1 MSDRR
6 SLPLPPWRAFVAG
19 LILPLIAL
27 PAQVLAAQGLP
38 VTLPEAAQM
47 IGDRAEALGSHPL
60 PTGPWQNGVIPAK
73 QTEGAL
79 RQSAWRLP
87 LEGRNSLQ
95 LLAPLRA
102 ELAAAGFVPIYEC
115 DTLACGGFDF
125 RFGTDILPE
134 PQMHVD
140 LGDFRYFAAER
151 AGASGPEYIS
161 LIVSRSA
168 TQGFVQVTQ
177 IGPAAVPEPEVTT
190 STKSEPSA
198 DLPTGFALQP
208 AVAQVLADLSFSPG
222 KADLL
227 GDAPA
232 IAALRDW
239 MAANPQA
246 QIDLM
251 GHSDSSGDPTR
262 NTALSLARAEAVRDR
277 LIAAGIAAERI
288 TARGLGPAEPVAD
301 NATPEGR
308 QKNRRVEVMLTPTR

>member
-1 MSDRR
+1 MRVR
-6 SLPLPPWRAFVAG
+6 NSLSIPPWRAFAVG
-19 LILPLIAL
+19 LALPLMAL
-27 PAQVLAAQGLP
+27 PAQVLAAQVLP

-60 PTGPWQNGVIPAK
+60 PTGPWQNGAIPAK

-87 LEGRNSLQ
+87 LDGRNTLQ

-102 ELAAAGFVPIYEC
+102 QIAAAGFVPVYEC
-115 DTLACGGFDF
+115 ETLACGGFDF

-151 AGASGPEYIS
+151 PGALGPEYIS

-168 TQGFVQVTQ
+168 MQGFVQVTQ
-177 IGPAAVPEPEVTT
+177 IGPASAPEPDVTA
-190 STKSEPSA
+190 STKSEPIA
-198 DLPTGFALQP
+198 DLPTAFALQ
-208 AVAQVLADLSFSPG
+208 AGVAQVLADLNFAPG

-232 IAALRDW
+232 VAALRDW
-239 MAANPQA
+239 LTANPQA
-246 QIDLM
+246 QIDLI

-262 NTALSLARAEAVRDR
+262 NTALSLARAESVRDR
-277 LIAAGIAAERI
+277 LVAAGIAAERI
-288 TARGLGPAEPVAD
+288 VARGLGPAEPVAD
-301 NATPEGR
+301 NITPEGR
-308 QKNRRVEVMLTPTR
+308 QKNRRVEVMLTSTR

>member
-1 MSDRR
+1 VSDRR
-6 SLPLPPWRAFVAG
+6 THPVPPWRGLAAG
-19 LILPLIAL
+19 LILPLFAL

-87 LEGRNSLQ
+87 LDGRSTLE

-102 ELAAAGFVPIYEC
+102 QAAAAGFVPVYEC

-151 AGASGPEYIS
+151 PGAMGTEYVS

-168 TQGFVQVTQ
+168 VQGFVQVTQ
-177 IGPAAVPEPEVTT
+177 ISPASVSEPEVST
-190 STKSEPSA
+190 STKSEPLA
-198 DLPTGFALQP
+198 DLPTGYALQP
-208 AVAQVLADLSFSPG
+208 GVAQVLADLSFAPG

-232 IAALRDW
+232 IATLRDW
-239 MAANPQA
+239 LAANPQA

-251 GHSDSSGDPTR
+251 GHSDSSGDAVR
-262 NTALSLARAEAVRDR
+262 NTALSLARAETVRDQ

-288 TARGLGPAEPVAD
+288 TARGLGPAEPIAD
-301 NATPEGR
+301 NATAEGR

>member
-1 MSDRR
+1 MRVRKPR
-6 SLPLPPWRAFVAG
+6 SIPLWRGLMLPL
-19 LILPLIAL
+19 LAL
-27 PAQVLAAQGLP
+27 PAQVLAAEIAP
-38 VTLPEAAQM
+38 VTLPETAQM
-47 IGDRAEALGSHPL
+47 IGNRAEALGSHPL
-60 PTGPWQNGVIPAK
+60 PTGPWQNGVIPAR

-87 LEGRNSLQ
+87 LEGRNTLQ
-95 LLAPLRA
+95 LLAPLRTQI
-102 ELAAAGFVPIYEC
+102 AAAGFVPVYEC

-151 AGASGPEYIS
+151 PGAQGPEYIS

-168 TQGFVQVTQ
+168 MQGFVQVTR
-177 IGPAAVPEPEVTT
+177 IGPAAAPEPEVTT

-198 DLPTGFALQP
+198 TLPVGFALQP
-208 AVAQVLADLSFSPG
+208 GVAQVLADLSFAPG

-227 GDAPA
+227 GASSA
-232 IAALRDW
+232 ITALRDW
-239 MAANPQA
+239 LVANPQA
-246 QIDLM
+246 HIDLR

-262 NTALSLARAEAVRDR
+262 NTALSLTRAEAVRDR
-277 LIAAGIAAERI
+277 LVAAGIAPDRI

-308 QKNRRVEVMLTPTR
+308 QKNRRVEVMFTSTR

>member
-6 SLPLPPWRAFVAG
+6 THPVPLWRGLIAG

-38 VTLPEAAQM
+38 VTLPDAAQL

-60 PTGPWQNGVIPAK
+60 PTGPWRNGVIPAK

-87 LEGRNSLQ
+87 LDGRNTLE

-102 ELAAAGFVPIYEC
+102 QAAAAGFVPVYEC

-151 AGASGPEYIS
+151 QGAQGPEYLS

-168 TQGFVQVTQ
+168 AQGFVQVTQ
-177 IGPAAVPEPEVTT
+177 IGPATAVPEVTA
-190 STKSEPSA
+190 STKSEPVA
-198 DLPTGFALQP
+198 ELPTGFALQ
-208 AVAQVLADLSFSPG
+208 AGVAQVLADLSFAPG

-232 IAALRDW
+232 IATLRDW
-239 MAANPQA
+239 LIA
-246 QIDLM
+246 QPDTRIALL

-277 LIAAGIAAERI
+277 LIAAGIAADRI
-288 TARGLGPAEPVAD
+288 TARGLGPAEPLAD

-308 QKNRRVEVMLTPTR
+308 QKNRRVEVLLTPTR

>member
-6 SLPLPPWRAFVAG
+6 THPVPLWRGLVAG
-19 LILPLIAL
+19 LILPLIVL

-38 VTLPEAAQM
+38 ITLPDAAHM
-47 IGDRAEALGSHPL
+47 IGDRSEALGSHPL
-60 PTGPWQNGVIPAK
+60 PTGPWQDGVIPTK
-73 QTEGAL
+73 QTEGVL

-87 LEGRNSLQ
+87 LDGRNTLE
-95 LLAPLRA
+95 LLAPLRTQA
-102 ELAAAGFVPIYEC
+102 AAAGFVLVYEC

-151 AGASGPEYIS
+151 QGAEGPEYLS
-161 LIVSRSA
+161 LVVSRSA
-168 TQGFVQVTQ
+168 AQGFVQVTQ
-177 IGPAAVPEPEVTT
+177 VGPTVAEPEVTA
-190 STKSEPSA
+190 STKSEPAA

-208 AVAQVLADLSFSPG
+208 GVAQVLADLSFAPG

-232 IAALRDW
+232 ISNLRDW
-239 MAANPQA
+239 LAAHPDA
-246 QIDLM
+246 RIALL
-251 GHSDSSGDPTR
+251 GHSDSSGDASR

-277 LIAAGIAAERI
+277 LITTGIAADRI

>member
-6 SLPLPPWRAFVAG
+6 THPVPLWRGLAAG
-19 LILPLIAL
+19 LILPLFAL

-47 IGDRAEALGSHPL
+47 VGDRAEALGSHPL

-87 LEGRNSLQ
+87 LDGRSTLE

-102 ELAAAGFVPIYEC
+102 QAAAAGFVPVYEC

-151 AGASGPEYIS
+151 PGAMGTEYIS

-168 TQGFVQVTQ
+168 VQGFVQVTQ
-177 IGPAAVPEPEVTT
+177 ISPASVPEPEVST
-190 STKSEPSA
+190 STKSEHLT
-198 DLPTGFALQP
+198 DLPAGYALQP
-208 AVAQVLADLSFSPG
+208 GVAQVLADLNFAPG

-232 IAALRDW
+232 IATLRDW
-239 MAANPQA
+239 LAANPQT

-251 GHSDSSGDPTR
+251 GHSDSSGDAVR
-262 NTALSLARAEAVRDR
+262 NTALSLARAETVRDQ

-288 TARGLGPAEPVAD
+288 TARGLGPAEPIAD
-301 NATPEGR
+301 NATAEGR

>member
-1 MSDRR
+1 M
-6 SLPLPPWRAFVAG
+6 AG
-19 LILPLIAL
+19 ILLPLIAL
-27 PAQVLAAQGLP
+27 PLQALAAPGLP
-38 VTLPEAAQM
+38 VILPTTAQM
-47 IGDRAEALGSHPL
+47 IGNRAETMGSHPL

-87 LEGRNSLQ
+87 LDGRSTLE

-102 ELAAAGFVPIYEC
+102 QIAAAGFVPVYEC

-140 LGDFRYFAAER
+140 LGDFRFFAAER
-151 AGASGPEYIS
+151 QGAQGPEYIS

-177 IGPAAVPEPEVTT
+177 IGAAPEPEVTT
-190 STKSEPSA
+190 STKSEPVA
-198 DLPTGFALQP
+198 DLPSGFTLQP
-208 AVAQVLADLSFSPG
+208 GVAQVLAGLAFAPG
-222 KADLL
+222 QAALVA
-227 GDAPA
+227 DAPA
-232 IAALRDW
+232 IAQLRDW
-239 MAANPQA
+239 LMAHPEA
-246 QIDLM
+246 QIDLR
-251 GHSDSSGDPTR
+251 GHSDSSGDPTA
-262 NTALSLARAEAVRDR
+262 NTALSLARAETVRDQ

-301 NATPEGR
+301 NATAEGR

>member
-1 MSDRR
+1 VSDRR
-6 SLPLPPWRAFVAG
+6 THPVPLWRGLAAG
-19 LILPLIAL
+19 LILPLFAL

-38 VTLPEAAQM
+38 VTLPAAAQM

-87 LEGRNSLQ
+87 LDGRSTLE

-102 ELAAAGFVPIYEC
+102 QAAAAGFVPVYEC

-151 AGASGPEYIS
+151 PGAMGTEYIS

-168 TQGFVQVTQ
+168 VQGFVQVTQ
-177 IGPAAVPEPEVTT
+177 ISPASVPEPEVST
-190 STKSEPSA
+190 STKSEPLT
-198 DLPTGFALQP
+198 DLPAGYALQP
-208 AVAQVLADLSFSPG
+208 GVAQVLADLNFAPG

-232 IAALRDW
+232 IATLRDW
-239 MAANPQA
+239 LAANPQA

-251 GHSDSSGDPTR
+251 GHSDSSGDAVR
-262 NTALSLARAEAVRDR
+262 NTALSLARAETVRDQ
-277 LIAAGIAAERI
+277 LIATGIAAERI
-288 TARGLGPAEPVAD
+288 TARGLGPAEPIAD
-301 NATPEGR
+301 NATAEGR